1 MSVLFNLIFRFSA
14 ILIKISATYFV
25 DIDKLILEFI
35 WRGKRPRIANT
46 VLKEKNK
53 VGEPDSS
60 NSVFLSQDCFGH
72 SGSSVFPYEL

>member
-53 VGEPDSS
+53 VGGPILPDLKAYYKAI
-60 NSVFLSQDCFGH
+60 VIKTVYKMVLEK
-72 SGSSVFPYEL
+72 V